1 MSTLLKG
8 KTKDLDG
15 FSVTRILPHA
25 EKRMVGPF
33 VFLDHMGPAHFAAG
47 EGVDVRP
54 HPHIGLATLT
64 YLTEGSILHRDSL
77 GNNVEIVFSSLK

>member
-47 EGVDVRP
+47 DADLPDRRLDTAPG
-54 HPHIGLATLT
+54 
-64 YLTEGSILHRDSL
+64 
-77 GNNVEIVFSSLK
+77 